1 MLFVGII
8 KKRGYSNCRTRQEHL
23 LFARCFD
30 NKKETISRFK
40 TGSVPKGS
48 PSGKSSPLFSLLR
61 RNHNVKESYDILDT
75 DYLEAAGNGDEKK
88 AAEYVE
94 QASGSLKRT
103 RRSFGI
109 VKKEDRLQ
117 VR

>member
-1 MLFVGII
+1 MRTGGKFVKTKSVWIVSMI
-8 KKRGYSNCRTRQEHL
+8 MKSGYSNCRTRQKHL

-61 RNHNVKESYDILDT
+61 RNHNVKESDDILDT
-75 DYLEAAGNGDEKK
+75 DYLEAARNGDEEK
-88 AAEYVE
+88 AAECFEKSY
-94 QASGSLKRT
+94 
-103 RRSFGI
+103 
-109 VKKEDRLQ
+109 
-117 VR
+117 